1 VASVRG
7 KLVLVTG
14 ASAGIG
20 EACARLFAEHGA
32 RLLLMARREQRLRE
46 LARTLQAHH
55 GVAVMT
61 CALDVRRREDV
72 EATLQGLPEAW
83 REIDILVNNAGL
95 ARGLGAVHT
104 GDPADWDE
112 MIDTN
117 VKGLLYV
124 TRVVL
129 AGMVARRQGQV
140 INIGSIA
147 GREVYPGGNVY
158 CASKFAVTA
167 LTRGMAMDLLG
178 TGVRVSTVD
187 PGLVQTEFSQVRF
200 RGDAE
205 RARRV
210 YEGLQPLSAADVAE
224 AVLFCATRPPH
235 ATVREL
241 VLTPTAQ
248 ASAVHVFRTTPRQ

>member
-1 VASVRG
+1 MDSVRG
-7 KLVLVTG
+7 KLVLITG

-20 EACARLFAEHGA
+20 EACARLFAQHGA
-32 RLLLMARREQRLRE
+32 QLILVARREQRLRE
-46 LARTLQAHH
+46 LARALQTQH
-55 GVAVMT
+55 GTEVMT
-61 CALDVRRREDV
+61 CALDVRRRADV
-72 EATLQGLPEAW
+72 EATLKGLPAGW

-95 ARGLGAVHT
+95 ARGLGPVHT
-104 GDPADWDE
+104 GDPEDWDE
-112 MIDTN
+112 MLDTN
-117 VKGLLYV
+117 IKGLLYV
-124 TRVVL
+124 TRVVT
-129 AGMVARRQGQV
+129 AGMVDRRRGHV

-167 LTRGMAMDLLG
+167 LTRALSIDLLG

-187 PGLVQTEFSQVRF
+187 PGLVETEFSQVRF
-200 RGDAE
+200 HGDGE
-205 RARRV
+205 RAKRV
-210 YEGLQPLSAADVAE
+210 YEGLQPLTGADVAE

-248 ASAVHVFRTTPRQ
+248 ASAVHVFRTVP

>member
-1 VASVRG
+1 MDTVRG
-7 KLVLVTG
+7 KLVLITG

-20 EACARLFAEHGA
+20 EACARLFAQHGA
-32 RLLLMARREQRLRE
+32 RLLLVARREQRLRE
-46 LARTLQAHH
+46 LALDLETQHRAE
-55 GVAVMT
+55 VMT
-61 CALDVRRREDV
+61 CALDVRRRADV
-72 EATLQGLPEAW
+72 EATLEGLPAGW

-95 ARGLGAVHT
+95 ARGLGPVHS
-104 GDPADWDE
+104 GDPDDWDE

-124 TRVVL
+124 TRVVT
-129 AGMVARRQGQV
+129 AGMVARGAGHV

-167 LTRGMAMDLLG
+167 LTRALSIDLLG

-187 PGLVQTEFSQVRF
+187 PGLVETEFSQVRF
-200 RGDAE
+200 RGDAQ
-205 RARRV
+205 RAQRV
-210 YEGLQPLSAADVAE
+210 YEGLKPLTGADVAE

-248 ASAVHVFRTTPRQ
+248 ASAVHVFRSVP